1 MNQFFDPNIEMDPG
15 EINRRMSEDGMVL
28 IDVREDYE
36 WEAGHVPG
44 SRHVQLM
51 QITEEA
57 ATLPKEEPLAFI
69 CLSGVRSG
77 MVATSFR
84 RAGYEAYNV
93 SGGFAAWFE
102 AGLPTEPEDAVV
114 AGH

>member
-1 MNQFFDPNIEMDPG
+1 MNTFFDPNIEMDPG
-15 EINRRMSEDGMVL
+15 EVNRRMGEDHMLL

-36 WEAGHVPG
+36 WDAGHVPG
-44 SRHVQLM
+44 SRHVELM

-57 ATLPKEEPLAFI
+57 AALPADEAIAFI

-102 AGLPTEPEDAVV
+102 AGLPTEPEGAVV